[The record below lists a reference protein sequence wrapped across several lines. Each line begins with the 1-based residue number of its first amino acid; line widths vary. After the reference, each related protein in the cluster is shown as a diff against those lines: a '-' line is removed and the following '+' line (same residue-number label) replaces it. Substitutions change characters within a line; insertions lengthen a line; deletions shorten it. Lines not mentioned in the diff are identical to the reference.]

1 MSGDYLSMRGNSSI
15 LKPGR
20 NPFYLLENQITKF
33 LFKSTGEYWI
43 DKLRIFFPLPL
54 VALSGFPWSST
65 FTSLLTLHPMSAS
78 FPFLA
83 SLAAPKLHRPRATT
97 LRVRQSM
104 RQDVLSCFISCW
116 ICAPRIT
123 NWRALL
129 KYVELFHHLLYPHRK
144 KLNK

>member
-1 MSGDYLSMRGNSSI
+1 MFFREKKINDNERRLFIYARE
-15 LKPGR
+15 LKHLKTR

-33 LFKSTGEYWI
+33 LLKSTGEYWI

-123 NWRALL
+123 N
-129 KYVELFHHLLYPHRK
+129 
-144 KLNK
+144 